1 MKAIQEEAAI
11 RKVEVEAMVRKA
23 EAEARQA
30 QAEAMT
36 YMRLGPQPALN

>member
-11 RKVEVEAMVRKA
+11 RKVEVEAMARKA
-23 EAEARQA
+23 EAGARQA